1 LTTGHAGDQ
10 GDERSVVDDLYRYA
24 PCGILSMSLD
34 CVITAVNV
42 TFATWLG
49 RDAADLVGR
58 PFPEFLSAG
67 GRIHFE
73 THFAPVLHMF
83 GHLSGVT
90 VDLVAADGSR
100 LPTFL
105 SANLR
110 ADSAGRP
117 GVVRVTAVDASDRR
131 SYEQELLGERRRA
144 EDAQARAEILATTL
158 RRSLL
163 PPSLSPLPGLQAAAY
178 YHAAS
183 ASEVS
188 GDFYDLFPLT
198 RSRSAF
204 FLGDVCGKDAE
215 AAALTSLTRYTLRA
229 AAVNDDHPEAVLRSL
244 DTMLQHEPGGYDPKR
259 FCTVIF
265 GVIAKCDN
273 ASEGAKDRGGFEIVM
288 ASGGHPPALLLTADG
303 EARYVPTPGGQ
314 AVGMFRTP
322 QFASV
327 AVHLAPGDTLLLY
340 TDGLT
345 EARTRRGKERFDD
358 EGGLLRFAREH
369 APATAGEI
377 VGAFSR
383 LLDEI
388 GPGVDDDT
396 ALLALGVP
404 SAG

>member
-1 LTTGHAGDQ
+1 MTAPA
-10 GDERSVVDDLYRYA
+10 DDLYRNA
-24 PCGILSMSLD
+24 PCGMLAMTVD
-34 CVITAVNV
+34 GAITAAND

-49 RDAADLVGR
+49 YDPAYLVGR
-58 PFPEFLSAG
+58 PFPDFLTVG

-73 THFAPVLHMF
+73 THFAPMLQLV
-83 GHLSGVT
+83 GRIGGIT

-100 LPTFL
+100 LPAFI
-105 SANLR
+105 SANVR
-110 ADSAGRP
+110 HDADGQPDLIRL
-117 GVVRVTAVDASDRR
+117 TAQDASDRR
-131 SYEQELLGERRRA
+131 SYEQELLSERLRA
-144 EDAQARAEILATTL
+144 EDAQSRAEVLATTL

-163 PPSLSPLPGLQAAAY
+163 PPSLSPPAGLQAAAY

-198 RSRSAF
+198 RHRSAF

-229 AAVNDDHPEAVLRSL
+229 SAVNDDNPEAVLHSL
-244 DTMLQHEPGGYDPKR
+244 DTMLRHEPGGYDPRR

-273 ASEGAKDRGGFEIVM
+273 ASESATDSECFDIAL

-303 EARYVPTPGGQ
+303 QARYVPTPGGQ
-314 AVGMFRTP
+314 AVGMFRSP
-322 QFASV
+322 QFATAHV
-327 AVHLAPGDTLLLY
+327 RLTPGDTLLLY

-345 EARTRRGKERFDD
+345 EARTSDGPERFDD
-358 EGGLLRFAREH
+358 DGALLRFAREH
-369 APATAGEI
+369 APATAGQI
-377 VGAFSR
+377 IGAFSR
-383 LLDEI
+383 LLDDI
-388 GPGVDDDT
+388 GAGMDDDT

-404 SAG
+404 QAG

>member
-1 LTTGHAGDQ
+1 MLAMT
-10 GDERSVVDDLYRYA
+10 
-24 PCGILSMSLD
+24 LD
-34 CVITAVNV
+34 GVITAANV
-42 TFATWLG
+42 TLATWLG
-49 RDAADLVGR
+49 YEPEYLVGR
-58 PFPEFLSAG
+58 SFPDFLAVG

-73 THFAPVLHMF
+73 THFTPMLQMV
-83 GHLSGVT
+83 GHINGIT

-100 LPTFL
+100 LPAFI
-105 SANLR
+105 SANVR
-110 ADSAGRP
+110 HDAQGRP
-117 GVVRVTAVDASDRR
+117 DLIRLTAPDASDRR

-144 EDAQARAEILATTL
+144 EDARARAEVLATTL

-163 PPSLSPLPGLQAAAY
+163 PPSLSPPPGLQAAAY

-183 ASEVS
+183 DSEVS

-229 AAVNDDHPEAVLRSL
+229 SAVNDDHPEAVLQSL
-244 DTMLQHEPGGYDPKR
+244 DTMLRHEPGGYDPRR

-273 ASEGAKDRGGFEIVM
+273 ATEDPKGAKDTEGAKGSAGFDIEM

-314 AVGMFRTP
+314 AVGMFRAP
-322 QFASV
+322 HFAS
-327 AVHLAPGDTLLLY
+327 ARIRLRPGDTLLLY

-345 EARTRRGKERFDD
+345 EARISDGPGRFDD
-358 EGGLLRFAREH
+358 DGALLRFAREH

-377 VGAFSR
+377 IGAFSR
-383 LLDEI
+383 LLDDI
-388 GPGVDDDT
+388 GAGMDDDT

-404 SAG
+404 NAG